1 MYHTILFTL
10 YTRSFMFPFPK
21 KKTILGH
28 QVSRFISAPQSDF
41 LCTLCGMVVRDPL
54 ECKRCSR
61 LFCTFCLICKDRCPR
76 SENLQNCPYC
86 KFKSL
91 PQKPS
96 KVLLRILNELKV
108 YCMNKENGCEEN
120 HSLGKVTSHESV
132 CKYRKVKCDNSHFC
146 NKVGI
151 AKDFIQAQFSF
162 ISMEGFV
169 CSKRC
174 ENILKFISNTSKC
187 KIQECLELYYTCLIN
202 Q

>member
-1 MYHTILFTL
+1 
-10 YTRSFMFPFPK
+10 MFPFQK
-21 KKTILGH
+21 KSSITGH
-28 QVSRFISAPQSDF
+28 KVSRFVLVPHSDF

-54 ECKRCSR
+54 ECKKCSR
-61 LFCTFCLICKDRCPR
+61 LFCTFCLICKDRC
-76 SENLQNCPYC
+76 SISDNTQYCPYC
-86 KFKSL
+86 KMKNL

-96 KVLLRILNELKV
+96 KVLIRILNELKV
-108 YCMNKENGCEEN
+108 FCVYKENGCGEI

-132 CKYRKVKCDNSHFC
+132 CKYRKVNCDNSQFC
-146 NKVGI
+146 SKVGI

-174 ENILKFISNTSKC
+174 ENILKFMSNTSKG

-202 Q
+202 H